1 MLLSRYATISVPA
14 EVKKILE
21 KAKGSEE
28 WGKFLLKLYEEYE
41 RLKGLKAFE
50 QLRHMLSAEELEEI
64 SKSSLEFRERFK
76 LR

>member
-1 MLLSRYATISVPA
+1 MLLSRYATISVPV

-21 KAKGSEE
+21 EAKGGEE
-28 WGKFLLKLYEEYE
+28 WGVFLLKLYREYE

-50 QLRHMLSAEELEEI
+50 QLTRVLSNEELEGI
-64 SKSSLEFRERFK
+64 LKSSLEFRERFR